1 MLRKLRLLI
10 LALALMPTAFVSGQ
24 KLLKKANKQFE
35 LKAYDLAIQNYIKTL
50 TEFPENLESKV
61 KLAESYRLTN
71 RPLDAVAWYRKVV
84 DLEIKP
90 EYMLNYAHTLKKV
103 GKYDEAGQMYMEYKK
118 ENPLVGEHFA
128 LSCDFAKHLLSE
140 EEKYQLSLFGA
151 NTKASDFGVAFFE
164 NNVVFSSFNDV
175 TKRLTSTN
183 KSHVSKGVNR
193 LYIAEGLRPDYRAK
207 SMLLRGTLKDD
218 ENVGPMSYGPK
229 SRLCAYTQNTFVNGH
244 SFIGEDDV
252 DMSIY
257 VAEVDF
263 NGDFKD
269 AKPFTYNELGY
280 STGFPCLSFEG
291 GTAMYFASN
300 RPGGLGGFDLYVTY
314 LRDGAW
320 SYPENLG
327 ENVNTSG
334 DEITPFFDGENLMF
348 ASDYHQGLGG
358 YDVFITKAESGA
370 WAYPE
375 NMGRG
380 VNSPADDYFPSKSDL
395 NKDIYFSSNRLGGR
409 GKDDIY
415 IASPTYRNELA
426 QVSFD
431 QEEEN
436 AFVPKAVSL
445 ADMNPFGQGEAT
457 LRNPNASS
465 VNLSDATKVV
475 KTQESQVRS
484 TQVQESTNVSESVIM
499 SPDTPPAAF
508 KLPSAKPAGKSMV
521 SLSNARKVAYGEI
534 IKASTNVFFV
544 QLAAI
549 YSDNADVSGY
559 KALSEYGN
567 IYKVFKSSATKIRLG
582 YYLDRNEAQQV
593 LDKVRSRG
601 FKDAFITYD
610 ALNTDQLELAISSGG
625 ASSDYYVS
633 PEGASEYKIRL
644 ASYEDPIWFD
654 VNQVKGIGQIE
665 QWTKGGWTIF
675 VLSGY
680 KNLEEARRAQ
690 IKAINRGF
698 TDADVVVD
706 NNGILERMIQN

>member
-10 LALALMPTAFVSGQ
+10 LVLALMPTAFVSGQ

-50 TEFPENLESKV
+50 AEFPDDLESKV

-84 DLEIKP
+84 DLEVKP
-90 EYMLNYAHTLKKV
+90 EYLLNYAHTLKKV
-103 GKYDEAGQMYMEYKK
+103 GKYDDAEQMYMRYKI

-128 LSCDFAKHLLSE
+128 LSCDYAKQLLFE

-175 TKRLTSTN
+175 TKRLTDTN

-193 LYIAEGLRPDYRAK
+193 LYIAEGLRPDYRSKA
-207 SMLLRGTLKDD
+207 MLLRGSLKDD
-218 ENVGPMSYGPK
+218 ENVGPMTYAPK
-229 SRLCAYTQNTFVNGH
+229 SRMCAYTQNTFVNGH

-257 VAEVDF
+257 IAEVDF

-269 AKPFTYNELGY
+269 SKPFTYNELGY

-291 GTAMYFASN
+291 GTAMYFSSN
-300 RPGGLGGFDLYVTY
+300 RPGGLGGFDVYVTY
-314 LRDGAW
+314 LREGEW

-334 DEITPFFDGENLMF
+334 NEITPFFDGENLMF

-358 YDVFITKAESGA
+358 YDIFSTKAKNGKWS
-370 WAYPE
+370 YPE

-380 VNSPADDYFPSKSDL
+380 VNSPADDYFPSKSNVNSDV
-395 NKDIYFSSNRLGGR
+395 YFSSNRLGGR

-415 IASPTYRNELA
+415 IASPTFRNALA
-426 QVSFD
+426 QVSLEE
-431 QEEEN
+431 EEEN
-436 AFVPKAVSL
+436 AFIPKAVSL
-445 ADMNPFGQGEAT
+445 ADMNPFNQGEST
-457 LRNPNASS
+457 LRNPNASAVS
-465 VNLSDATKVV
+465 LADAKKVIVKQETK
-475 KTQESQVRS
+475 S
-484 TQVQESTNVSESVIM
+484 TDRAVATESTFDASVA
-499 SPDTPPAAF
+499 PAAF
-508 KLPSAKPAGKSMV
+508 KLPSAETSTSKNTL
-521 SLSNARKVAYGEI
+521 SLSSARKVAYGEI

-544 QLAAI
+544 QLAAL
-549 YSDNADVSGY
+549 YSDNADVSGF
-559 KALSEYGN
+559 KELSDFGN
-567 IYKVFKSSATKIRLG
+567 IYKVYKSNATKIRLG

-593 LDKVRSRG
+593 LDNVRKRG

-610 ALNTDQLELAISSGG
+610 ALNTDQLELAFSSAGVT
-625 ASSDYYVS
+625 SDYYNS
-633 PEGASEYKIRL
+633 PEGVSEYKIRL

-654 VNQVKGIGQIE
+654 VNEVKGIGQIE

-680 KNLEEARRAQ
+680 RNLEEARRAQ
-690 IKAINRGF
+690 IKSINRGF
-698 TDADVVVD
+698 TDAEVVID
-706 NNGILERMIQN
+706 NNGILERMVQN